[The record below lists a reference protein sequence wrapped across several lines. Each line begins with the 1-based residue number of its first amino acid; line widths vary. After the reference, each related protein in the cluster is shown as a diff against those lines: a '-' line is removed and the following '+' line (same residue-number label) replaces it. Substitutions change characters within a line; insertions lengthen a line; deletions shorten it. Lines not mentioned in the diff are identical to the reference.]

1 MGELEP
7 EVAALLRKYAL
18 QNALEYDGQGQ
29 VGSVMGRVMGENAD
43 LRSRAKELTGFIAAQ
58 VNEANTLAAEK
69 GLEHIRKLL
78 ESESPDALEK
88 KVKER
93 REGLPPLPNAE
104 DGEVV
109 LRFAPNPNGPLSLGH
124 ARGVVINTE
133 LANMHDGEVILRF
146 DDTDAVVKRPD
157 PQAYALIED
166 DFTWL
171 AGREPDRIIRASERM
186 DVYLEYAAKT
196 LSESH
201 AYVCECSAEAF
212 KEFRTT
218 KTACPCRDRTTE
230 ENMKLWEQMNDGT
243 ILPGGAVVRIR
254 TDMTLK
260 NPALRDWPALRIQHA
275 DHPMVGERYKVWPL
289 LDFQSAIEDH
299 LQGVTH
305 IVRGKDLM
313 DSTRKQTLL
322 YEKFGWTYPET
333 LYWGRVKVHEFGGFS
348 TSQMKSDIAEGTYS
362 GWDDP
367 RLPTLRAMRRR
378 GYDAGAM
385 RKFWVDLGL
394 NQKDISV
401 PLSTLNSLNAKAV
414 DADAPRLS
422 FVREPQAVVLDL
434 SNVELDGVKLPVH
447 PEHPDKGT
455 RQWPLLSDSITVNIP
470 SEDFTTDGPIRLK
483 DFADIQIHRETDLI
497 DSKGEVIRIERVGN
511 TPIIHWLPENMATT
525 ATLMLE
531 EEGELVIASG
541 LLEDNSYPEGTVVQL
556 ERMGFAILE
565 GLDENGFRTM
575 VRLHG

>member
-58 VNEANTLAAEK
+58 VKVANDLAAEK
-69 GLEHIRKLL
+69 GLDHIRELL
-78 ESESPDALEK
+78 ASESPDALEK

-104 DGEVV
+104 DGKVV

-146 DDTDAVVKRPD
+146 DDTDSVVKRPD
-157 PQAYALIED
+157 PEAYAMIED

-218 KTACPCRDRTTE
+218 KTACPCRSRTAE
-230 ENMKLWEQMNDGT
+230 DNLNLWQQMNDGT

-254 TDMTLK
+254 TDMALK

-299 LQGVTH
+299 LQEVTH

-422 FVREPQAVVLDL
+422 FVREPQTIVLDL
-434 SNVELDGVKLPVH
+434 SRVELDCVVLPIH

-455 RQWPLLSDSITVNIP
+455 RQWPLSMDSITVNIP

-483 DFADIQIHRETDLI
+483 DFADIQIHHDTDSRG
-497 DSKGEVIRIERVGN
+497 DVIRTERVGN
-511 TPIIHWLPENMATT
+511 TPIIHWLPENMATP

-541 LLEDNSYPEGTVVQL
+541 LLENNSYPEGTVVQL

-565 GLDENGFRTM
+565 GLDENGVRTM
-575 VRLHG
+575 VRLHA

>member
-43 LRSRAKELTGFIAAQ
+43 LRSRAKELAGFIAAQ
-58 VNEANTLAAEK
+58 VNEANAMAAEK
-69 GLEHIRKLL
+69 GLDHIRELL
-78 ESESPDALEK
+78 ANESPDALEK

-104 DGEVV
+104 NGKVV

-133 LANMHDGEVILRF
+133 LANMHDGQVILRF

-157 PQAYALIED
+157 PEAYAMIED

-218 KTACPCRDRTTE
+218 KTACPCRDRTAE
-230 ENMKLWEQMNDGT
+230 DNLNLWQQMNDGT
-243 ILPGGAVVRIR
+243 ILPGGAVVRSR
-254 TDMTLK
+254 TDMELQ
-260 NPALRDWPALRIQHA
+260 NPALRDGPALRIPPA
-275 DHPMVGERYKVWPL
+275 NHPLVGERYTVWPL
-289 LDFQSAIEDH
+289 LDFQSAVEDH

-348 TSQMKSDIAEGTYS
+348 TSQMKSDIAEGKFS

-378 GYDAGAM
+378 GYEAGAM
-385 RKFWVDLGL
+385 RKFWIDLGL
-394 NQKDISV
+394 TQKDISV

-422 FVREPQAVVLDL
+422 FVREPC
-434 SNVELDGVKLPVH
+434 SVELDISNIDLDCVTLPIH
-447 PEHPDKGT
+447 PEHPDKGV
-455 RQWPLLSDSITVNIP
+455 REWPLEGGRVKAYIAR
-470 SEDFTTDGPIRLK
+470 EDFTPNVKRRLK
-483 DFADIQIHRETDLI
+483 DFADIAIHEESD
-497 DSKGEVIRIERVGN
+497 KGWGGEVIRIERIDN
-511 TPIIHWLPENMATT
+511 TPIIHWLPESMA
-525 ATLMLE
+525 APAVLVLE
-531 EEGELVIASG
+531 EDGQLVTAAG
-541 LLEDNSYPEGTVVQL
+541 LLEDNSYPECTIVQL

-565 GLDENGFRTM
+565 GHDQNGARMM

>member
-1 MGELEP
+1 
-7 EVAALLRKYAL
+7 
-18 QNALEYDGQGQ
+18 
-29 VGSVMGRVMGENAD
+29 
-43 LRSRAKELTGFIAAQ
+43 
-58 VNEANTLAAEK
+58 
-69 GLEHIRKLL
+69 
-78 ESESPDALEK
+78 
-88 KVKER
+88 
-93 REGLPPLPNAE
+93 
-104 DGEVV
+104 
-109 LRFAPNPNGPLSLGH
+109 
-124 ARGVVINTE
+124 
-133 LANMHDGEVILRF
+133 
-146 DDTDAVVKRPD
+146 
-157 PQAYALIED
+157 
-166 DFTWL
+166 
-171 AGREPDRIIRASERM
+171 
-186 DVYLEYAAKT
+186 
-196 LSESH
+196 
-201 AYVCECSAEAF
+201 
-212 KEFRTT
+212 
-218 KTACPCRDRTTE
+218 
-230 ENMKLWEQMNDGT
+230 
-243 ILPGGAVVRIR
+243 
-254 TDMTLK
+254 MTLK

-422 FVREPQAVVLDL
+422 FVREPQTIVLDL
-434 SNVELDGVKLPVH
+434 SNVELDCVLLPIH
-447 PEHPDKGT
+447 PEHPEKGT
-455 RQWPLLSDSITVNIP
+455 RQWPLPHDTVKVNVP
-470 SEDFTTDGPIRLK
+470 AEDFTTDEPRRLK
-483 DFADIQIHRETDLI
+483 DFADIQIHHDTDSI
-497 DSKGEVIRIERVGN
+497 DSRGEVIRIERDNN
-511 TPIIHWLPENMATT
+511 TPIIHWLPENMATP

-541 LLEDNSYPEGTVVQL
+541 LLET
-556 ERMGFAILE
+556 IH
-565 GLDENGFRTM
+565 T
-575 VRLHG
+575 

>member
-58 VNEANTLAAEK
+58 VKVANDLAAEK
-69 GLEHIRKLL
+69 GLDHIRELL
-78 ESESPDALEK
+78 ASESPDALEK

-104 DGEVV
+104 DGKVV

-146 DDTDAVVKRPD
+146 DDTDSVVKRPD
-157 PQAYALIED
+157 PEAYAMIED

-218 KTACPCRDRTTE
+218 KTACPCRSRTAE
-230 ENMKLWEQMNDGT
+230 DNLNLWQQMNDGT

-254 TDMTLK
+254 TDMALK

-299 LQGVTH
+299 LQEVTH

-422 FVREPQAVVLDL
+422 FVREPQTIVLDL
-434 SNVELDGVKLPVH
+434 SNVELDCVLLPIH

-455 RQWPLLSDSITVNIP
+455 RKWPLSMDSITVNIP
-470 SEDFTTDGPIRLK
+470 SEDFTTDEPIRLK
-483 DFADIQIHRETDLI
+483 DFADIQIHHDTD
-497 DSKGEVIRIERVGN
+497 SRGEVIRTERVGN
-511 TPIIHWLPENMATT
+511 TPIIHWLPENMAMP

-531 EEGELVIASG
+531 EEGELVIAIG
-541 LLEDNSYPEGTVVQL
+541 LLENNSYPEGTVVQL

-565 GLDENGFRTM
+565 GLDENGVRTM

>member
-1 MGELEP
+1 M
-7 EVAALLRKYAL
+7 A
-18 QNALEYDGQGQ
+18 
-29 VGSVMGRVMGENAD
+29 
-43 LRSRAKELTGFIAAQ
+43 
-58 VNEANTLAAEK
+58 
-69 GLEHIRKLL
+69 
-78 ESESPDALEK
+78 
-88 KVKER
+88 
-93 REGLPPLPNAE
+93 
-104 DGEVV
+104 
-109 LRFAPNPNGPLSLGH
+109 
-124 ARGVVINTE
+124 
-133 LANMHDGEVILRF
+133 
-146 DDTDAVVKRPD
+146 
-157 PQAYALIED
+157 
-166 DFTWL
+166 
-171 AGREPDRIIRASERM
+171 
-186 DVYLEYAAKT
+186 
-196 LSESH
+196 
-201 AYVCECSAEAF
+201 
-212 KEFRTT
+212 
-218 KTACPCRDRTTE
+218 
-230 ENMKLWEQMNDGT
+230 
-243 ILPGGAVVRIR
+243 
-254 TDMTLK
+254 LK

-299 LQGVTH
+299 LQEVTH

-422 FVREPQAVVLDL
+422 FVREPQTIVLDI
-434 SNVELDGVKLPVH
+434 SNVELDCVLLPIH

-455 RQWPLLSDSITVNIP
+455 RQWPLSMDSITVNIP

-483 DFADIQIHRETDLI
+483 DFADIQIHHDTD
-497 DSKGEVIRIERVGN
+497 SRGEVIRTERVGN
-511 TPIIHWLPENMATT
+511 TPIIHWLPENMAMP

-541 LLEDNSYPEGTVVQL
+541 LLENNSYPEGTVVQL

-565 GLDENGFRTM
+565 GLDENGVRTM
-575 VRLHG
+575 VRLHA

>member
-1 MGELEP
+1 
-7 EVAALLRKYAL
+7 
-18 QNALEYDGQGQ
+18 
-29 VGSVMGRVMGENAD
+29 
-43 LRSRAKELTGFIAAQ
+43 
-58 VNEANTLAAEK
+58 
-69 GLEHIRKLL
+69 
-78 ESESPDALEK
+78 
-88 KVKER
+88 
-93 REGLPPLPNAE
+93 
-104 DGEVV
+104 
-109 LRFAPNPNGPLSLGH
+109 
-124 ARGVVINTE
+124 
-133 LANMHDGEVILRF
+133 
-146 DDTDAVVKRPD
+146 VKRPD
-157 PQAYALIED
+157 PEAYAMIED

-218 KTACPCRDRTTE
+218 KTACPCRDRTAE
-230 ENMKLWEQMNDGT
+230 DNLNLWQQMNDGT

-254 TDMTLK
+254 TDMALK

-322 YEKFGWTYPET
+322 YEKFGWIYPET

-378 GYDAGAM
+378 GYDAAAM

-422 FVREPQAVVLDL
+422 FVREPQTIVLDL
-434 SNVELDGVKLPVH
+434 SNVELDCVLLPIH

-455 RQWPLLSDSITVNIP
+455 RQWPLSMDSITVNIP

-483 DFADIQIHRETDLI
+483 DFADIQIHHDTD
-497 DSKGEVIRIERVGN
+497 SRGEVIRTERVGN
-511 TPIIHWLPENMATT
+511 TPIIHWLPENMAIP

-541 LLEDNSYPEGTVVQL
+541 LLETNSHPEGTVVQL

-565 GLDENGFRTM
+565 GLDENGVRTM